1 MTWSDYMYNI
11 GDTVKINHD
20 GSIGAVVGVNTL
32 GSAMQYVVVVNGRKM
47 TFFEEQISSF
57 QIPNECCVYSA
68 KDLNALLTARLIL
81 NPSISSLYSLNSARI
96 DYIPY
101 QFRPVLKIVKSDSPR
116 ILIAD
121 GVGVGKTIEA
131 GLVLKELESRFD
143 YKSILVICPRPLIT
157 EKKWQNELKRFG
169 EKFVHIDGKQLK
181 YCIEETDLDYGE
193 WPSDYQKCIIPY
205 SLFDEA
211 VVCGT
216 STKDGV
222 TTKLNRKSLAD
233 LKPFPKFDLVI
244 IDEAHHIKNQSTYSY
259 QAAQMFCDNAESIVL
274 LTATPIQLADKDL
287 FVLLNLLRPD
297 LVFDIDSFRHMAAP
311 NPFINEA
318 VKIIRSNQENWKELA
333 LQQLKLAGDT
343 PWGVAMLTTNP
354 TFQRAISML
363 NGKTVTPED
372 RIALIGQV
380 EGLHTFANMIN
391 RTRRRDI
398 GNFTVRKPET
408 IKVTFTESQNEL
420 YTLLMQTQAEILIK
434 LHGDRNIRFMMTTIM
449 RQAASCIHGLKPFL
463 QAILTRRFD
472 ELDISTLD
480 EEDDT
485 NIELGEKLYQSMSVP
500 RIKESVK
507 QILVLADNLDE
518 QDNKL
523 DALLNTIK
531 GKQNME
537 NRKVM
542 VFSSFRHTLTYL
554 ADKLNSFGIK
564 AGVVHGGVQDEER
577 VKLRSRFMMNNTE
590 ENAIDVLLFSEV
602 GCEGLDYQFCD
613 CMVNYDL
620 PWNPQAI
627 EQRIGRIDRNGQK
640 SESVSIVNI
649 ITEDTIDCDI
659 YDRCLSR
666 IGVFNASIGDSEQ
679 ILGDI
684 TREIYNIAEK
694 YILKPEERREK
705 LQQLQDNKIRLIQ
718 EQQKMEDEKHTFF
731 GLDLSEN
738 VIKKELQD
746 ATNIHLSAESI
757 ERLVETYLEKRL
769 GDCNSYILG
778 EGKAKTLRLNS
789 DNRKLLF
796 EDYSK
801 LPKQANPVYK
811 QWDQYLNNSIPFER
825 ITFDGEYAAENG
837 DVVFIMPTHPLV
849 RQALK
854 CFEDEPILCSLKTNS
869 QALPVGEHQFI
880 IYEWLY
886 KGVKPD
892 NKLQVVTLND
902 LPNKAL
908 LEAIYNAQDGDSI
921 IEVNNELIDDKHF
934 KIWQTAK
941 NDYIEYSKQIIGYKL
956 ENLTISYNSRL
967 KVIKERLAK
976 ETDSRIIRMKQS
988 QLSSIETSFEEKRK
1002 ELMNMTVQSDIVVRK
1017 IAIGIIKVGN

>member
-1 MTWSDYMYNI
+1 MYNI

-20 GSIGAVVGVNTL
+20 GSIGAVVGVNTV
-32 GSAMQYVVVVNGRKM
+32 GATTQYVVVVNGRKM
-47 TFFEEQISSF
+47 TFFEEQLSSF
-57 QIPNECCVYSA
+57 EMPNENCIYSA

-81 NPSISSLYSLNSARI
+81 NPSIGSLYSLNSAKI

-131 GLVLKELESRFD
+131 GLVLKELEARFD
-143 YKSILVICPRPLIT
+143 YKSVLVICPRPLIT

-181 YCIEETDLDYGE
+181 YCIEETELDYGE

-216 STKDGV
+216 ITKDGV
-222 TTKLNRKSLAD
+222 TKKIYRKSLSD

-244 IDEAHHIKNQSTYSY
+244 IDEAHHIKNQNTYAY

-297 LVFDIDSFRHMAAP
+297 LVFDLDSFRHMAEP

-318 VKIIRSNQENWKELA
+318 AKIIRSNQENWQETA

-354 TFQRAISML
+354 TYQKALRML
-363 NGKTVTPED
+363 NRDTVTSEQ
-372 RIALIGQV
+372 RVELIGEV
-380 EGLHTFANMIN
+380 ESLHTFANMIN

-398 GNFTVRKPET
+398 GNFTLRKPET
-408 IKVTFTESQNEL
+408 IKVTFTEAQSKL

-434 LHGDRNIRFMMTTIM
+434 LHGDRGIRFMMTTIM

-463 QAILTRRFD
+463 ETILTRRFD
-472 ELDISTLD
+472 ELDISGLD
-480 EEDDT
+480 AEDDT
-485 NIELGEKLYQSMSVP
+485 NTELGEKLYQSMSVP
-500 RIKESVK
+500 KIKEAVK
-507 QILVLADNLDE
+507 QILLLADDLDE
-518 QDNKL
+518 QDNKFN
-523 DALLNTIK
+523 ALLNTIQ
-531 GKQNME
+531 GKQDME
-537 NRKVM
+537 NNKVM

-554 ADKLNSFGIK
+554 ANRLISSGIRV
-564 AGVVHGGVQDEER
+564 GVVHGGVHDEER
-577 VKLRSRFMMNNTE
+577 VKLRSRFMMDKTE
-590 ENAIDVLLFSEV
+590 KDAIDVLLFSEV

-659 YDRCLSR
+659 FDRCLSR

-684 TREIYNIAEK
+684 TKEIYNIAEQ

-705 LQQLQDNKIRLIQ
+705 LQQLQDNQIRLIQ

-746 ATNIHLSAESI
+746 ATNIHLSAEAI
-757 ERLVETYLEKRL
+757 EKLVETYLEKKL
-769 GDCNSYILG
+769 GDGSAYILG
-778 EGKAKTLRLNS
+778 EGKAKTLRLNA
-789 DNRKLLF
+789 DNRRLLF
-796 EDYSK
+796 EDYSN
-801 LPKQANPVYK
+801 LPKQPNPVYK
-811 QWDQYLNNSIPFER
+811 QWDQYLNNSIPFEK
-825 ITFDGEYAAENG
+825 ITFDGEYAAEFG

-849 RQALK
+849 KQALK
-854 CFEDEPILCSLKTNS
+854 CFEDEPILCSLKVKTDT
-869 QALPVGEHQFI
+869 LPIGEYPFI

-892 NKLQVVTLND
+892 NKLQVVTLD
-902 LPNKAL
+902 DIPNKVL
-908 LEAIYNAQDGDSI
+908 LEAIYNAQDTGNI
-921 IEVNNELIDDKHF
+921 TEVNQELIDNKHF
-934 KIWQTAK
+934 RIWQVAK
-941 NDYIEYSKQIIGYKL
+941 SDYIEYSKQIIGYKL

-967 KVIKERLAK
+967 NVIKERLAK
-976 ETDSRIIRMKQS
+976 ETDARIIRMKQS
-988 QLSSIETSFEEKRK
+988 QLASIEFSFEDKKK
-1002 ELMNMTVQSDIVVRK
+1002 ELANVISQSDIVVKK
-1017 IAIGIIKVGN
+1017 IAIGTIKVEK

>member
-1 MTWSDYMYNI
+1 MYNI

-20 GSIGAVVGVNTL
+20 GSIGAVVGVNSVGATT
-32 GSAMQYVVVVNGRKM
+32 QYVVVVNGRKM
-47 TFFEEQISSF
+47 TFFEEQLSSF
-57 QIPNECCVYSA
+57 EMPNENCVYSA

-81 NPSISSLYSLNSARI
+81 NPSISSLYSLNSAKI

-131 GLVLKELESRFD
+131 GLVLKELQARFD
-143 YKSILVICPRPLIT
+143 YKSVLVICPRPLIT

-181 YCIEETDLDYGE
+181 YCIEETELDYGE

-211 VVCGT
+211 IVCGT
-216 STKDGV
+216 ATKDGV
-222 TTKLNRKSLAD
+222 TKKLDRKSLSD

-244 IDEAHHIKNQSTYSY
+244 IDEAHHIKNQNTYAY

-287 FVLLNLLRPD
+287 YVLLNLLRPD
-297 LVFDIDSFRHMAAP
+297 LVFDLDSFRHMAEP
-311 NPFINEA
+311 NPYINEA
-318 VKIIRSNQENWKELA
+318 AKIIRSNQENWQEAA
-333 LQQLKLAGDT
+333 LEQLKLAGDT
-343 PWGVAMLTTNP
+343 PWGAAMLTANP
-354 TFQRAISML
+354 TYQKANRML
-363 NGKTVTPED
+363 NRDSITSEQRVE
-372 RIALIGQV
+372 LIGEV

-398 GNFTVRKPET
+398 GNFTLRKPET
-408 IKVTFTESQNEL
+408 IKVSFTEAQSNL
-420 YTLLMQTQAEILIK
+420 YKLLMQTQADILIK
-434 LHGDRNIRFMMTTIM
+434 LHGDRGIRFMMTTIM

-463 QAILTRRFD
+463 ETILTRRFD
-472 ELDISTLD
+472 ELDVSGLD
-480 EEDDT
+480 VEDDT
-485 NIELGEKLYQSMSVP
+485 NTELGEKLYQTMSVP
-500 RIKESVK
+500 KIKEAVK
-507 QILVLADNLDE
+507 QILLLADELDE

-531 GKQNME
+531 GKQDME
-537 NRKVM
+537 NNRVM

-554 ADKLNSFGIK
+554 SDRLTASGIRV
-564 AGVVHGGVQDEER
+564 GVVHGGVPDEER
-577 VKLRSRFMMNNTE
+577 VKLRLRFMMNKDE
-590 ENAIDVLLFSEV
+590 KEAIDVLLFSEV

-640 SESVSIVNI
+640 SESVSIINI

-659 YDRCLSR
+659 FDRCLSR

-684 TREIYNIAEK
+684 TKEIYNIAEQ

-731 GLDLSEN
+731 GLDLTEN

-746 ATNIHLSAESI
+746 ATNIHLSAEAI

-769 GDCNSYILG
+769 GDSSTYILG
-778 EGKAKTLRLNS
+778 DGKAKTLRLNA
-789 DNRKLLF
+789 DNRRLLLD
-796 EDYSK
+796 DYGK

-811 QWDQYLNNSIPFER
+811 QWEQYLNNSVPFEK
-825 ITFDGEYAAENG
+825 ITFDGEYASEK
-837 DVVFIMPTHPLV
+837 DEVVFIMPTHPLV
-849 RQALK
+849 KQALK
-854 CFEDEPILCSLKTNS
+854 CFEDEPILCSLKVKTDS
-869 QALPVGEHQFI
+869 LPAGEYPFI

-892 NKLQVVTLND
+892 NKLQVVTLD
-902 LPNKAL
+902 DIPNKAL
-908 LEAIYNAQDGDSI
+908 LEAIYNAQDADNLA
-921 IEVNNELIDDKHF
+921 EVNQEPIDNKHF
-934 KIWQTAK
+934 RIWQVAK

-976 ETDSRIIRMKQS
+976 ETDARIIRMKQS
-988 QLSSIETSFEEKRK
+988 QLASIEIGFEDKK
-1002 ELMNMTVQSDIVVRK
+1002 EELASVIAQSDIVVRK
-1017 IAIGIIKVGN
+1017 LAIGSIKVEK

>member
-1 MTWSDYMYNI
+1 MYNI

-20 GSIGAVVGVNTL
+20 GSVGAVVGVNTV
-32 GSAMQYVVVVNGRKM
+32 GSTTQYVVVVNGRKM
-47 TFFEEQISSF
+47 TFFEEQLSTFEMPSE
-57 QIPNECCVYSA
+57 NCVYSA
-68 KDLNALLTARLIL
+68 KEVNALLTARLIL
-81 NPSISSLYSLNSARI
+81 NPSISSLYSLNSAKI

-101 QFRPVLKIVKSDSPR
+101 QFRPVLKIVKSDSTR

-131 GLVLKELESRFD
+131 GLVLKELEARFD
-143 YKSILVICPRPLIT
+143 IKSVLVICPRPLIT

-181 YCIEETDLDYGE
+181 YCIEETDLSYGE

-216 STKDGV
+216 ATKDGV
-222 TTKLNRKSLAD
+222 TKKLDRKSLSD

-244 IDEAHHIKNQSTYSY
+244 IDEAHHIKNQNTFAY
-259 QAAQMFCDNAESIVL
+259 QAAQMFCESAESIVL

-311 NPFINEA
+311 NPYINEA
-318 VKIIRSNQENWKELA
+318 VKIIRSNQDNWQELA
-333 LQQLKLAGDT
+333 LNQLKSAGDT

-354 TFQRAISML
+354 TYQKAIRML
-363 NGKTVTPED
+363 NRETILPEQ
-372 RIALIGQV
+372 RVELIGDV
-380 EGLHTFANMIN
+380 ESLHTFAHIIN

-398 GNFTVRKPET
+398 GNFTLRKPET
-408 IKVTFTESQNEL
+408 IKVSFTEAQAEL

-434 LHGDRNIRFMMTTIM
+434 LHGDRGIRFMMTTIM

-463 QAILTRRFD
+463 QTILTRRFD
-472 ELDISTLD
+472 ELDISGLD
-480 EEDDT
+480 IEED
-485 NIELGEKLYQSMSVP
+485 NNAELGEKLYQTMSVP
-500 RIKESVK
+500 KIKEAVK
-507 QILVLADNLDE
+507 QILLLADGLDE

-531 GKQNME
+531 GKQDMAN
-537 NRKVM
+537 NRVM
-542 VFSSFRHTLTYL
+542 VFSSFRHTLKYL
-554 ADKLNSFGIK
+554 ADKLISSGIRV
-564 AGVVHGGVQDEER
+564 GVVHGGVPDEER
-577 VKLRSRFMMNNTE
+577 VKLRARFMMDKSE
-590 ENAIDVLLFSEV
+590 EEAIDVLLFSEV

-684 TREIYNIAEK
+684 TKEIYNIAEQ

-738 VIKKELQD
+738 VMKKELQD
-746 ATNIHLSAESI
+746 ATNIHLSAEAI
-757 ERLVETYLEKRL
+757 ERLVETYLEKKL
-769 GDCNSYILG
+769 GDGNIYILG
-778 EGKAKTLRLNS
+778 DSKAKTLRINA

-796 EDYSK
+796 EDYK
-801 LPKQANPVYK
+801 RIPIQANPVYK
-811 QWDQYLNNSIPFER
+811 QWDQYLNNSVPFEK
-825 ITFDGEYAAENG
+825 ITFDGEYAAENN

-849 RQALK
+849 KQALK
-854 CFEDEPILCSLKTNS
+854 CFEDEPILCSLKIKTDT
-869 QALPVGEHQFI
+869 LPMGEHPFI

-892 NKLQVVTLND
+892 NKLQVVTLED
-902 LPNKAL
+902 IPNNTL
-908 LEAIYNAQDGDSI
+908 LEAIYNAQDNDNLTEI
-921 IEVNNELIDDKHF
+921 NQEAIDNKHF
-934 KIWQTAK
+934 RIWQVAK

-956 ENLTISYNSRL
+956 ENLSMSYKSRL
-967 KVIKERLAK
+967 KVIRERLAK
-976 ETDSRIIRMKQS
+976 ETDARIIRMKQS
-988 QLSSIETSFEEKRK
+988 QLSSIELSFEDKKK
-1002 ELMNMTVQSDIVVRK
+1002 ELSSIVSQSDIVVRK
-1017 IAIGIIKVGN
+1017 LAIGTIKVEN

>member
-1 MTWSDYMYNI
+1 MYNI

-20 GSIGAVVGVNTL
+20 GSIGAVVGVNTV
-32 GSAMQYVVVVNGRKM
+32 GATTQYVVVVNGRKM
-47 TFFEEQISSF
+47 TFFEEQLSSF
-57 QIPNECCVYSA
+57 EMPNEYCVYSA

-81 NPSISSLYSLNSARI
+81 NPSISSLYSLNSAKI

-131 GLVLKELESRFD
+131 GLVLKELQARFD
-143 YKSILVICPRPLIT
+143 YKSVLVICPRPLIT

-181 YCIEETDLDYGE
+181 YCIEETELDYGE

-216 STKDGV
+216 ATKDGV
-222 TTKLNRKSLAD
+222 VKKLDRKSLSD

-244 IDEAHHIKNQSTYSY
+244 LDEAHHIKNQNTFAY
-259 QAAQMFCDNAESIVL
+259 QAAQMFCDNSESIVL

-297 LVFDIDSFRHMAAP
+297 LVFDIDSFRHMAKP

-318 VKIIRSNQENWKELA
+318 AKIIRSNQENWQEAA
-333 LQQLKLAGDT
+333 LEQLKLAGDT

-354 TFQRAISML
+354 TYQKAVRML
-363 NGKTVTPED
+363 NRDTITSEQRVE
-372 RIALIGQV
+372 LIGEV
-380 EGLHTFANMIN
+380 ESLHTFANMIN

-398 GNFTVRKPET
+398 GNFTLRKSET
-408 IKVTFTESQNEL
+408 IKVTFTEAQREL
-420 YTLLMQTQAEILIK
+420 YSLLMKTQADILIK
-434 LHGDRNIRFMMTTIM
+434 LHGDRGIRFMMTTIM

-463 QAILTRRFD
+463 QTILTRRFD
-472 ELDISTLD
+472 ELDISGLD
-480 EEDDT
+480 VEDDT
-485 NIELGEKLYQSMSVP
+485 NTELGEKLYQTMSVP
-500 RIKESVK
+500 KIKEAVK
-507 QILVLADNLDE
+507 QILLLADGLDE
-518 QDNKL
+518 QDNKF
-523 DALLNTIK
+523 DALLNTIQ

-537 NRKVM
+537 NNRVM

-554 ADKLNSFGIK
+554 ADKLISAGIRV
-564 AGVVHGGVQDEER
+564 GVVHGGVPDEDR
-577 VKLRSRFMMNNTE
+577 VKLRSRFMMNKSE
-590 ENAIDVLLFSEV
+590 KRAIDVLLFSEV

-684 TREIYNIAEK
+684 TKEIYNIAEQ
-694 YILKPEERREK
+694 YILNPEERREK
-705 LQQLQDNKIRLIQ
+705 LQQLQDNQIRLIQ

-746 ATNIHLSAESI
+746 ATNIHLSAEAI

-769 GDCNSYILG
+769 GDNSAYILG
-778 EGKAKTLRLNS
+778 EGKAKTLRLNA
-789 DNRKLLF
+789 DNRRLLF
-796 EDYSK
+796 EDYCK
-801 LPKQANPVYK
+801 LPKQANPVFK
-811 QWDQYLNNSIPFER
+811 QWDQYLNNSVPFEK
-825 ITFDGEYAAENG
+825 ITFDGEYASENS

-849 RQALK
+849 KQALK
-854 CFEDEPILCSLKTNS
+854 CFEDEPILCSLKVKTDS
-869 QALPVGEHQFI
+869 LPAGEYPFI

-892 NKLQVVTLND
+892 NKLQVVTLED
-902 LPNKAL
+902 IPNKAL
-908 LEAIYNAQDGDSI
+908 LEAIYNAQDDDNLA
-921 IEVNNELIDDKHF
+921 EVNQELIDNKHF
-934 KIWQTAK
+934 RIWQVAK

-967 KVIKERLAK
+967 KVIKERLEK
-976 ETDSRIIRMKQS
+976 ETDARIIRMKQS
-988 QLSSIETSFEEKRK
+988 QLASIEISFEDKKK
-1002 ELMNMTVQSDIVVRK
+1002 ELASIISQSDIVVRK
-1017 IAIGIIKVGN
+1017 IAIGSIKVEK